1 MKLEKGSEFPTI
13 KAFKKILILWF
24 IQTMLNKNMKYRRL
38 VVEDK
43 LLSLDTD
50 SVMPD
55 LDKVY
60 EANKKGEKMR
70 MKLYF

>member
-1 MKLEKGSEFPTI
+1 
-13 KAFKKILILWF
+13 
-24 IQTMLNKNMKYRRL
+24 MLNKNMKYRRL